1 MEGVRSCVSQ
11 ERGGVARRHLPFSF
25 GLAARARRAE
35 PVGRF
40 PVGVGARRTG
50 RGVRTVSFMWDRC
63 MGLGASTWDIGW
75 VGGVSSVGG
84 F

>member
-11 ERGGVARRHLPFSF
+11 PFF
-25 GLAARARRAE
+25 LRARARRASD
-35 PVGRF
+35 PVGSRSGSG
-40 PVGVGARRTG
+40 PRRTG